1 MEYIK
6 IINLLDNTPID
17 LRQKNLVETNNE
29 SRGTYS
35 LCQVYVII
43 AMHVCLLKEELHL
56 QQLQHLIMLK
66 NYAPFT
72 NCISR
77 INNTHDDAHDINV
90 VMPM

>member
-1 MEYIK
+1 M
-6 IINLLDNTPID
+6 
-17 LRQKNLVETNNE
+17 
-29 SRGTYS
+29 SS
-35 LCQVYVII
+35 LCDYSDACMLVKGRVAPATAATPNTANKKVIF
-43 AMHVCLLKEELHL
+43 
-56 QQLQHLIMLK
+56 K